1 MDADARARDD
11 ARAWSIMHKLALEW
25 ETPSKQVQI
34 IAAALREVERET
46 VERFAPDDL
55 RAAGWSV
62 AVHNDYR
69 LNGVAHTFWL
79 MTKGDRCVKG
89 EGRTDAEALAQIRA
103 LVDERRAA
111 GVMKVLSDRAVI
123 AWAEKLSEA
132 QSQASAI
139 RAALEDEHD

>member
-1 MDADARARDD
+1 MDADARARELLDN
-11 ARAWSIMHKLALEW
+11 AEECAVAHPTTRKVCRERSPGCECRNR
-25 ETPSKQVQI
+25 

-103 LVDERRAA
+103 LVAERRAA
-111 GVMKVLSDRAVI
+111 D
-123 AWAEKLSEA
+123 
-132 QSQASAI
+132 
-139 RAALEDEHD
+139 